1 MELFAD
7 AFRKAKAAK
16 NATLREIS
24 DATGKSIGYLS
35 DVLHKRKGAPDLE
48 IVAKIE
54 RCLDIKD
61 HRLMASAKNE
71 RLAKPSN
78 LARRVKAR
86 PILAEALMRMED
98 MSDEELGRV
107 LSELPGNYLLFE
119 GKGGK
124 L

>member
-7 AFRKAKAAK
+7 AFKKAKAAK

-48 IVAKIE
+48 TVAKIE
-54 RCLDIKD
+54 DCLDVKD
-61 HRLMASAKNE
+61 HRLMAAARNE
-71 RLAKPSN
+71 RFSKPSN

-98 MSDEELGRV
+98 MSDDEVERV
-107 LSELPGNYLLFE
+107 LSELPGNYLLFG
-119 GKGGK
+119 GKGGT